1 MTLAQLEAFVA
12 AATGQTFT
20 AAAVELGM
28 SQPAVS
34 DLIRRLETEFGVPLF
49 NRSSRV
55 LLLTSAGEELL
66 PYAEQTISS
75 AKQGTEAVN
84 ALLSLGG
91 GTATFGLLRNA
102 EFYIQQ
108 DLAKRFRQKHPNVRI
123 RLVGQNSA
131 ETVSDV
137 VAGHLEAGLVTLP
150 IEEDNLDV
158 LPLARDEV
166 VYVSAVSERVQAP
179 PTIEAI
185 CNAPLILYDAHYAR
199 TDPAR
204 KQLSARARLQG
215 LRLNAGIEVEYLS
228 AALSL
233 AADGFGDTIACR
245 ASLESEV
252 YPLGLHAVSLA
263 EPMFDTLALIK
274 RHGQLLSPATKEMAR
289 LAHSALIDHQNS
301 DHGTAEILDGGHD
314 IEAFLG
320 EGR

>member
-20 AAAVELGM
+20 AAAVTLGM
-28 SQPAVS
+28 TQPAVS
-34 DLIRRLETEFGVPLF
+34 DLIRRLETEFGTSLF
-49 NRSSRV
+49 NRSGRSLV
-55 LLLTSAGEELL
+55 LTAAGEQLL
-66 PYAEQTISS
+66 PYAEQTVFS

-102 EFYIQQ
+102 EFYIRQ
-108 DLAKRFRQKHPNVRI
+108 DLAKRFRQKHPDVRI

-137 VAGHLEAGLVTLP
+137 VNGHLEAGLVTLP
-150 IEEDNLDV
+150 VDDDRLDV

-166 VYVSAVSERVQAP
+166 VYVSASPERAKTP
-179 PTIEAI
+179 PSIKAI
-185 CNAPLILYDAHYAR
+185 CSTSLILYDAHYAQ

-204 KQLSARARLQG
+204 KQLSARAQLEG
-215 LRLNAGIEVEYLS
+215 LSLNASIEVEYLS

-245 ASLESEV
+245 AAIESEV
-252 YPLGLHAVSLA
+252 LPRGLHTVSLA
-263 EPMFDTLALIK
+263 EPMYDTLALIK

-289 LAHSALIDHQNS
+289 LAHAALIDHQTS
-301 DHGTAEILDGGHD
+301 DHGTAAILDGGHD
-314 IEAFLG
+314 IEAFL
-320 EGR
+320 EEAR

>member
-20 AAAVELGM
+20 AAAAELGM

-34 DLIRRLETEFGVPLF
+34 DLIRRLEGEFGAPLF
-49 NRSSRV
+49 NRSGRSLV
-55 LLLTSAGEELL
+55 LTAAGEELL
-66 PYAEQTISS
+66 PYAEQTVFS

-102 EFYIQQ
+102 DFYIRQ
-108 DLAKRFRQKHPNVRI
+108 DLAKRFRQKHPQVRI

-150 IEEDNLDV
+150 VEEDHLDV

-166 VYVSAVSERVQAP
+166 VYVSAVPERVQTP
-179 PTIEAI
+179 PDIVAM
-185 CNAPLILYDAHYAR
+185 CNAPMILYDAHYAQ

-204 KQLSARARLQG
+204 IQLSARARLRG
-215 LRLNAGIEVEYLS
+215 LTLNPGIEVEYLS

-245 ASLESEV
+245 AALESEV
-252 YPLGLHAVSLA
+252 FPRGLHAVSLA

-289 LAHSALIDHQNS
+289 LAHSALIDHQAS
-301 DHGTAEILDGGHD
+301 DHGTAELLGGAHD

-320 EGR
+320 

>member
-12 AATGQTFT
+12 AASGQTFT

-34 DLIRRLETEFGVPLF
+34 DLIRRLESEFGVPLF
-49 NRSSRV
+49 NRSGRALV
-55 LLLTSAGEELL
+55 LTAAGEQLL
-66 PYAEQTISS
+66 PYAEQTIFS

-102 EFYIQQ
+102 EFYIRQ
-108 DLAKRFRQKHPNVRI
+108 DLAKRFREKHPNVRI

-137 VAGHLEAGLVTLP
+137 VSGHLEAGLVTLP
-150 IEEDNLDV
+150 IDDDRLDV

-166 VYVSAVSERVQAP
+166 VYVSAVPERVQTP
-179 PTIEAI
+179 PDIAAI
-185 CNAPLILYDAHYAR
+185 CNAPLILYDAHYAQ

-204 KQLSARARLQG
+204 KQLSARARLRG
-215 LRLNAGIEVEYLS
+215 LSLNAGIEVEYLS

-252 YPLGLHAVSLA
+252 FPLGLQAVSLA

-274 RHGQLLSPATKEMAR
+274 RHGQLLSPPTKEMAR
-289 LAHSALIDHQNS
+289 LAHSALIDHQTS
-301 DHGTAEILDGGHD
+301 DHGTAEILNGAHD
-314 IEAFLG
+314 IEAFLS
-320 EGR
+320 ESH

>member
-20 AAAVELGM
+20 AAAAELGM

-34 DLIRRLETEFGVPLF
+34 DLIRRLEGEFGVPLF
-49 NRSSRV
+49 NRSGRT
-55 LLLTSAGEELL
+55 LLLTAAGEELL
-66 PYAEQTISS
+66 PYAEQTVFS
-75 AKQGTEAVN
+75 AKQGTDAVN

-102 EFYIQQ
+102 EFYIRQ
-108 DLAKRFRQKHPNVRI
+108 DLAKRFRQNHPNVRI

-137 VAGHLEAGLVTLP
+137 VGGQLEAGLVTLP
-150 IEEDNLDV
+150 IEDDHLDV

-166 VYVSAVSERVQAP
+166 VYISANPERTQTP
-179 PTIEAI
+179 PDIDAI
-185 CNAPLILYDAHYAR
+185 CEAPLILYDAHYAQ

-204 KQLSARARLQG
+204 KQLSSRARLRG
-215 LRLNAGIEVEYLS
+215 KTINAGIEVEYLS

-245 ASLESEV
+245 AALESEV
-252 YPLGLHAVSLA
+252 YPLGLHAISLA
-263 EPMFDTLALIK
+263 DPMYDTLALVK

-289 LAHSALIDHQNS
+289 LAHSALIDHQTS
-301 DHGTAEILDGGHD
+301 DHGTAEILSGAHD

-320 EGR
+320 